1 MDDEKFLNFEEPIKE
16 LAQKLSALRTAA
28 VDSPALNDEI
38 LNLDFLEFVNI
49 QKRKKKDRLF
59 EELKPYK
66 GHNYANSVQ
75 RFWNERYTRDL
86 GIEDADG
93 KRVTFHSLRHVVADT
108 LKQANVETKFIN
120 EQRA

>member
-1 MDDEKFLNFEEPIKE
+1 M
-16 LAQKLSALRTAA
+16 
-28 VDSPALNDEI
+28 
-38 LNLDFLEFVNI
+38 
-49 QKRKKKDRLF
+49 F
-59 EELKPYK
+59 EELKSYK

-86 GIEDADG
+86 SIETDTDA

-120 EQRA
+120 EHQGHIQGNIDFDRYGKNYDAEILYENCTKKIVYESSRGRKIDFSGLKVDWNIF

>member
-1 MDDEKFLNFEEPIKE
+1 M
-16 LAQKLSALRTAA
+16 
-28 VDSPALNDEI
+28 
-38 LNLDFLEFVNI
+38 
-49 QKRKKKDRLF
+49 F

-86 GIEDADG
+86 GIETDADG

-108 LKQANVETKFIN
+108 LKQENVETKFIN
-120 EQRA
+120 EHQGHNQGNIDLERYGKHYDAEILYESCTKRIIYESSRGRKNNISGLKVDWKSVL